1 MEDSMTGPGEITAAI
16 TGATSGIGAA
26 FARRLAAQGH
36 HLLVTGRRRGQIE
49 ALADTLVAQYGV
61 GVHVIIAE
69 LADDEDLSQLTA
81 RVAGLSHVQVLVNNA
96 GFGLGGQEFYAQD
109 FSGHVAMLK
118 VHALATLQLTYAAL
132 PAMLAHRRGS
142 IINIASVAAFVP
154 LPRHAM
160 YSATKDFIL
169 TFSEALAIEL
179 RGKGVRVQAL
189 CPGFTR
195 TDFHARQGID
205 TNRYYRSRGPLRA
218 MMPDE
223 VVSASLGCLERGHV
237 VCVPGLS
244 NRLLTHLARLL
255 PRRLLYRLLASL
267 REP

>member
-1 MEDSMTGPGEITAAI
+1 MTATSAATAVV

-26 FARRLAAQGH
+26 FARRLAAQGY
-36 HLLVTGRRRGQIE
+36 HLLVTGRRREQLE
-49 ALADTLVAQYGV
+49 ALANALVAQYGINV
-61 GVHVIIAE
+61 DVIIAE
-69 LADDEDLSQLTA
+69 LADDADRSQLAA
-81 RVAGLSHVQVLVNNA
+81 RVAGLSDVEILVNNA
-96 GFGLGGQEFYAQD
+96 GFGLGAREFYAQALSD
-109 FSGHVAMLK
+109 HVAMLK

-132 PAMLAHRRGS
+132 PAMLARQRGS
-142 IINIASVAAFVP
+142 IINVASVAAFAP

-179 RGKGVRVQAL
+179 RGTGVHIQAL

-205 TNRYYRSRGPLRA
+205 TNRYYRSHGPLRA
-218 MMPDE
+218 MTPDE
-223 VVSASLGCLERGHV
+223 VVSASLRCLKGGHV

-244 NRLLTHLARLL
+244 NQLLTHLTRLL
-255 PRRLLYRLLASL
+255 PRRLLYRLLAAV